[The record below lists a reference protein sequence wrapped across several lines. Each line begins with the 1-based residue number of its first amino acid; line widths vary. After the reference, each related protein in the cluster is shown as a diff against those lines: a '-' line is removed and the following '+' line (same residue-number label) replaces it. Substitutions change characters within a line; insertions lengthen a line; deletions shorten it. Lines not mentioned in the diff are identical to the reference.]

1 MGRLSR
7 STRRP
12 IAVVVLAALLLT
24 LQACSSLKSGND
36 ACRGDSAETWRQC
49 GDAAREKGD
58 YARAVVAY
66 DKALALEPDSE
77 PALTDRGFSYHALQ
91 DYDAAIQDFTA
102 VIRLRPDA
110 LSVYVSRSASFFRK
124 GDLDAAIGDLRECL
138 RREPTYA
145 DAYYDLGYYQW
156 KSDRFDEALAS
167 FNEAIRY
174 YAEAASHP
182 PSPRVS
188 GWFNDDRFYARKPES
203 GVALRNIDAY
213 LADAYYWRAQTY
225 LSLGERKKADADLT
239 TAHEIDRDAEWRN
252 ERIR

>member
-1 MGRLSR
+1 MGHLSL
-7 STRRP
+7 SARRP
-12 IAVVVLAALLLT
+12 MAAVVMAALLLMF
-24 LQACSSLKSGND
+24 QACSSLKSGND
-36 ACRGDSAETWRQC
+36 ACRGDSAETWQRC

-58 YARAVVAY
+58 YARAVTAY
-66 DKALALEPDSE
+66 DKALALEPE
-77 PALTDRGFSYHALQ
+77 YQPALTNRGFSYHSLQ
-91 DYDAAIQDFTA
+91 DYDAAIRDFTT
-102 VIRLRPDA
+102 VLRLHPDA
-110 LSVYVSRSASFFRK
+110 LSVYVARSASLFRK
-124 GDLDAAIGDLRECL
+124 GGLDAAIGDLRECL

-156 KSDRFDEALAS
+156 KNDRFDEALAS
-167 FNEAIRY
+167 FSEAIRY

-182 PSPRVS
+182 PSVRVS
-188 GWFNDDRFYARKPES
+188 GWFDGDRFYAREPES

-225 LSLGERKKADADLT
+225 LSLGERKKADADLA